1 MPSVAMNESIWATS
15 TSKPL
20 MRPVKPPQAMTITIA
35 SGQGTPYFTC
45 RLMAR
50 MCHITMPK
58 PTVRSIRPAII
69 GKVAASDRSAMIAL
83 SARIDRALSQVG
95 NVSGSSS
102 EKKMIN
108 RSVRMGK
115 P

>member
-1 MPSVAMNESIWATS
+1 
-15 TSKPL
+15 
-20 MRPVKPPQAMTITIA
+20 
-35 SGQGTPYFTC
+35 
-45 RLMAR
+45 
-50 MCHITMPK
+50 MCHMTMPN
-58 PTVRSIRPAII
+58 PTVRSMRPAII
-69 GKVAASDRSAMIAL
+69 GSVAASDRRAMIAL

-108 RSVRMGK
+108 ASVRRGK